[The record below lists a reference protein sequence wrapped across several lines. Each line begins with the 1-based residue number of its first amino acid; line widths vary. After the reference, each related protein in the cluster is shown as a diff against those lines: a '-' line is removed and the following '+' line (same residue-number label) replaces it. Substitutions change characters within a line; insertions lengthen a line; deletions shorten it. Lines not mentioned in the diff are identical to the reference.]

1 LLNSHT
7 PRKGLLITYAKQH
20 REQIKVLLQT
30 KKKANSFFASK
41 KRNEFLE
48 KYPDWDTLKLLIKPT
63 QRELLEKVHCLNPDY
78 YTLVDIA
85 KEKGVSRQAVDSA
98 HKKALKA
105 LEKALM
111 KLD

>member
-1 LLNSHT
+1 MQNNTKNKL
-7 PRKGLLITYAKQH
+7 KYYYKQ
-20 REQIKVLLQT
+20 REKQIVSLHQ
-30 KKKANSFFASK
+30 K

-98 HKKALKA
+98 HKKAIKA
-105 LEKALM
+105 LEKAML
-111 KLD
+111 KQN